1 MISHARGTSSAGP
14 PTAAT
19 AISRS
24 FATMASPTSPA
35 ISPFSDPSP
44 GGVRHEAGLTSEN
57 TRSSGHGGFPLSFA
71 PQEAVS
77 RAIDDWFEKIHPVAP
92 ILPRRRFLRRYV
104 EGEATQNP
112 IFCGLVASIC
122 AATAATLPREHYG
135 PITVT
140 SSVDFIERN
149 RLLVG
154 GFFQAPSSTLDW
166 CISMYNLGTA
176 LSSVSGADLSDKRSY
191 HGLSEAAMGTRY
203 LAYYCMPQLD
213 YVEQQLTRRLFSL
226 LYVGV

>member
-14 PTAAT
+14 PPPLPL
-19 AISRS
+19 
-24 FATMASPTSPA
+24 SPGHSQQWPHQTSPA

-154 GFFQAPSSTLDW
+154 GFFQASSSTLDW
-166 CISMYNLGTA
+166 CVYPCTILG
-176 LSSVSGADLSDKRSY
+176 
-191 HGLSEAAMGTRY
+191 
-203 LAYYCMPQLD
+203 PP
-213 YVEQQLTRRLFSL
+213 
-226 LYVGV
+226 